1 MNQNPPVTGIR
12 ALARKVAL
20 AKAIKLSGSQAHEIW
35 RALQLLVSNESLE
48 GRPAAVVQ
56 LAMDFNPFP
65 VTWKVIADKAL
76 EYEHL
81 TGKQKP

>member
-1 MNQNPPVTGIR
+1 MNQNSPVPGIR
-12 ALARKVAL
+12 SLAKKVAL
-20 AKAIKLSGSQAHEIW
+20 GKATKLSRSQAYEIW

-56 LAMDFNPFP
+56 LAMDFNRFP
-65 VTWKVIADKAL
+65 VTWKVIADKAF

-81 TGKQKP
+81 IDKRQH